1 MRVMPILLS
10 CLLVFGTSGC
20 MVLDEVDAANA
31 KMAQR
36 STKKGDEVAEGN
48 ASASSP
54 ESKSSALLEQSKQWW
69 ESARSITSSGSDGSD
84 ASIVH
89 CRLPEGTHFMS
100 RDDCLTQGGVPERRS
115 G

>member
-36 STKKGDEVAEGN
+36 STKKDEAPSA
-48 ASASSP
+48 ASTP
-54 ESKSSALLEQSKQWW
+54 EAKRSALLEQSKQWW